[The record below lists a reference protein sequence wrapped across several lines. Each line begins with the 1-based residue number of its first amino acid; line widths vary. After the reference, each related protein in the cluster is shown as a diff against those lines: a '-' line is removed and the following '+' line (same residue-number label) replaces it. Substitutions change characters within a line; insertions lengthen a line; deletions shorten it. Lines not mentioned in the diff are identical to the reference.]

1 VTKHRLVKELFIMAI
16 ICFASYHALK
26 SIYGSVERQI
36 FLYDQ
41 IQSLKTAQK
50 QALEANKDLA
60 NGLSNYK
67 SEAGLER
74 LARERLNLVG
84 KDEIMVRIGK

>member
-1 VTKHRLVKELFIMAI
+1 MTKQRLIKELFIMAI

-26 SIYGSVERQI
+26 SIFGSVERQI
-36 FLYDQ
+36 FLYEQ
-41 IQSLKTAQK
+41 IQALKTAQK

-60 NGLSNYK
+60 DGLTNYK

-74 LARERLNLVG
+74 LARERLNLAG

>member
-1 VTKHRLVKELFIMAI
+1 MSKQRLIKELFIMAI
-16 ICFASYHALK
+16 ICFASFHALK

-36 FLYDQ
+36 SLYEQ

-50 QALEANKDLA
+50 QATEANKDLA
-60 NGLSNYK
+60 GGLNNYR
-67 SEAGLER
+67 SPAGLER